1 MRHRATI
8 VAGVGGMALYV
19 NDHRVAGPKPWAGG
33 VVRHE
38 WQLFPGALNRATGRE
53 YLSEGWA
60 VCIRPSVAQS
70 DCVSW
75 LTENGG
81 YRAQR
86 RERHVWAQ
94 RWEALEAAKGWS
106 DCKPIL
112 VKVRFWRRK
121 ADHG

>member
-1 MRHRATI
+1 
-8 VAGVGGMALYV
+8 MALYV

-33 VVRHE
+33 VVRNE
-38 WQLFPGALNRATGRE
+38 WKLYPGALDTAVGRRF
-53 YLSEGWA
+53 EGDGYA
-60 VCIRPSVAQS
+60 VCIRPSKAVP

-94 RWEALEAAKGWS
+94 RWEALEAARGWS
-106 DCKPIL
+106 DCTPII
-112 VKVRFWRRK
+112 VKVRFYTRQRTPHPLPREENK
-121 ADHG
+121 T